1 MMAYSDDHIA
11 LAAEYAL
18 GTLNADEREL
28 VETMLIVDP
37 GFLAVVRAWEH
48 KLAPLHQMVPS
59 VDPPAALWSKLRE
72 AVAPP
77 QPAPPAA
84 ANDAGKAP
92 DGAADP
98 AIVATDPAVGAADPV
113 AQEITS
119 APDGSSV
126 PDTAPVPDAPPADP
140 PSITPPDREPEP
152 AAQAAAV
159 AEPAPQPASAKPSS
173 AKRVPIFGAAMSAAA
188 IVFAGVIGLQLYR
201 PAALPEALRPKPE
214 IRTVEVKTPPP
225 PTAAQWVAALQ
236 SDARDPGFIVT
247 VDAATRRTTVRRV
260 GPPPGPGKS
269 YQLWIVPSKFGE
281 PRSIGVIDGEFTVSD
296 GLAGYDADA
305 VNNSI
310 YAVTVEAQG
319 GSPSGKPTAQPLWAG
334 KLYESVPRR

>member
-37 GFLAVVRAWEH
+37 GFLATVRAWEH

-59 VDPPAALWSKLRE
+59 VEPPGELWSRIRE
-72 AVAPP
+72 AVVLL
-77 QPAPPAA
+77 QPVLPVP
-84 ANDAGKAP
+84 ANDTGEAP
-92 DGAADP
+92 ASVADP
-98 AIVATDPAVGAADPV
+98 AVAADPV
-113 AQEITS
+113 AADPVAPDITS
-119 APDGSSV
+119 APDVSSA
-126 PDTAPVPDAPPADP
+126 PDAAPVPDAPPAEP
-140 PSITPPDREPEP
+140 AAASIAPSDKKPES
-152 AAQAAAV
+152 AAQAA
-159 AEPAPQPASAKPSS
+159 AEPAPQPPPVTPSS

-188 IVFAGVIGLQLYR
+188 IVFASVIGLQLYR

-214 IRTVEVKTPPP
+214 IRTVEVRTPPP
-225 PTAAQWVAALQ
+225 PAAAQWVAALQ
-236 SDARDPGFIVT
+236 SDARDPGFILT

-260 GPPPGPGKS
+260 GPPPAPGKS

-281 PRSIGVIDGEFTVSD
+281 PRSVGVIDGEFTASD

-305 VNNSI
+305 VHNSI

-334 KLYESVPRR
+334 KLYESVPQR